1 MIWRCVTALLGASE
15 VLVAVWYLSG
25 AAKYGD
31 VRNVIAEPHGGVVG
45 AVALSAGILVI
56 MGMLASGV
64 LLTLANREGLF
75 LAWALAPA
83 QIFLLMPSWSFF
95 GERRS

>member
-56 MGMLASGV
+56 MGMLASGI
-64 LLTLANREGLF
+64 LLTLANRKGLF

-83 QIFLLMPSWSFF
+83 KIFLLMPSWSFF